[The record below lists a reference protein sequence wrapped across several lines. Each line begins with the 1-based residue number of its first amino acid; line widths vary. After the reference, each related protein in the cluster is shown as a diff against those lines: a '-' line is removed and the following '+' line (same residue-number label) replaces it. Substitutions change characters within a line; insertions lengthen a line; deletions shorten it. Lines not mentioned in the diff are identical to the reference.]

1 MELLAQCVA
10 VSKDVRVGK
19 RTKRILNQ
27 VSLDIHEGDFICITG
42 ASGSGKSTLLNILG
56 GLDSYSDGEYFYD
69 RELIDSEAK
78 RNKIRKDQVSMIV
91 QNFALI
97 QDMTVLNNVLLAKK
111 DRKKALRLL
120 KRFGV
125 LDLKN
130 EQVKNL
136 SGGEKQRVAI
146 ARALM
151 KNPRLLL
158 ADEPTGALDSKNSM
172 NLMEVLKELHASGVT
187 IVLVT
192 HNEELARDIEMRYHM
207 VDGHLDKSHVSLN
220 TKL

>member
-111 DRKKALRLL
+111 DRKKALMLL

-207 VDGHLDKSHVSLN
+207 VDGQLRCL
-220 TKL
+220 